1 MRILFAEDDE
11 FLAGGVAMA
20 LRDTGYSVDHV
31 KDGAEA
37 DVATNFT
44 NYDLIILDLGLPKMD
59 GLEVLQR
66 LRQRGNRSPVLIVT
80 ARDSFDDRVRG
91 LDLGANDYLVKPFYL
106 PELEA
111 RIRALLRNEKWSNQ
125 TEIVC
130 GNVSFNT
137 VDRSVTILGEPLA
150 LSSRELSVLEILF
163 QRKGRIV
170 SKGQLSEHMS
180 DFDGDISYNA
190 IDIIIHRLRKKLEV
204 ANIVIETHRGV
215 GYSLKSNG

>member
-1 MRILFAEDDE
+1 MRILYAEDDD

-31 KDGAEA
+31 RSGPEA
-37 DVATNFT
+37 DLAANVT

-66 LRQRGNRSPVLIVT
+66 LRQRGNRCPVLIVT
-80 ARDSFDDRVRG
+80 ARESCDDRVRG
-91 LDLGANDYLVKPFYL
+91 LDLGANDYLVKPFHL

-125 TEIVC
+125 MEITC
-130 GNVSFNT
+130 GNIRFDT
-137 VDRSVTILGEPLA
+137 VERYATISGASLA
-150 LSSRELSVLEILF
+150 LSARELSVLEILL

-170 SKGQLSEHMS
+170 SKEQLASHLS
-180 DFDGDISYNA
+180 DFDADVSHNA
-190 IDIIIHRLRKKLEV
+190 IDIIIHRLRKKLES
-204 ANIVIETHRGV
+204 ANVNVETHRGV
-215 GYSLKSNG
+215 GYRLEQNG